1 MRGIDSITNKI
12 VRLLYILE
20 QILGQTDSN
29 EILRVTA
36 DLSAIINSDIATLE
50 NVSFPGKAT
59 AKHRPKD
66 TGCLPT
72 AAEIAEEEVKK
83 REQQKLRRPERRKK
97 LREKGNK
104 ESWNGLRGR
113 QNQSREDWKSRGQ
126 RKRKKRRRRKKRGKE
141 KIARIAKVPDGGK
154 EKKTREKI
162 EREERE
168 EESTVKITCKR

>member
-97 LREKGNK
+97 LREKGKK

-113 QNQSREDWKSRGQ
+113 QNQSREDWKGPWW
-126 RKRKKRRRRKKRGKE
+126 RK
-141 KIARIAKVPDGGK
+141 
-154 EKKTREKI
+154 KKTREKI
-162 EREERE
+162 ENVDEE
-168 EESTVKITCKR
+168 KRKRRKRRRKYRQDYMQEVSQTASRFFLVGCFE